1 MGGRPLKTA
10 LFFLVLFSGL
20 GMFGCKSF
28 GIFSMG
34 SETKNIQEAN
44 QAFLQGNYPLAREKY
59 TRLSQQA
66 DNPDTMTSGRYGI
79 ACVEM
84 ITASNR
90 AGFLKAFGVLI
101 KAPANEFHG
110 QPPELLIQAF
120 SHGIGLMEAA
130 EREKSAMIASLGV
143 REEKQKI
150 ERRKMQH
157 LIKTLQHQISA
168 LESIDQEL
176 QEKRKN
182 Q

>member
-1 MGGRPLKTA
+1 MKTA
-10 LFFLVLFSGL
+10 LFLLVLFSGL

-28 GIFSMG
+28 GVFSMG
-34 SETKNIQEAN
+34 GETKNLQGAN

-59 TRLSQQA
+59 TLLSQQA
-66 DNPDTMTSGRYGI
+66 DTPEAVVSGLYGI

-84 ITASNR
+84 ITASDR
-90 AGFLKAFGVLI
+90 AEFLKAFGVLI
-101 KAPANEFHG
+101 KAPNEFQG
-110 QPPELLIQAF
+110 QTPELLIQAF

-130 EREKSAMIASLGV
+130 DKEKSAAISSFSM

-150 ERRKMQH
+150 EHRKMQL

-176 QEKRKN
+176 QDKRKN